1 MTKQTLIGKKMA
13 AANWTHEKR
22 KKIQTKKNE
31 KDKTNDERVKKEK
44 KVDEK
49 RTKKKKKTEIHY
61 QIEKTLKRKEIFLP
75 SSYHLFYRIEF
86 PLESLRCP

>member
-31 KDKTNDERVKKEK
+31 KDKTNDERVKKRK
-44 KVDEK
+44 KN
-49 RTKKKKKTEIHY
+49 
-61 QIEKTLKRKEIFLP
+61 
-75 SSYHLFYRIEF
+75 
-86 PLESLRCP
+86 